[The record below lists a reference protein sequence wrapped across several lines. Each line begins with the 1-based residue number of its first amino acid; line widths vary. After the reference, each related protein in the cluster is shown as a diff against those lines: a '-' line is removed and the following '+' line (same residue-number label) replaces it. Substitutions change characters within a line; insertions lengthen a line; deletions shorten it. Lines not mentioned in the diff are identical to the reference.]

1 MEKYKIKGEE
11 DDESSVYILLQI
23 VPKEAERRIPEDGRI
38 RFAEMNEGLELCNL
52 ACLHGFFSSSHFF
65 FFFLVRSRRLC
76 VSSFSCG
83 GTFDSQRRREGSRKI
98 LQLLLLLLKSSS
110 FFWAC
115 ARERKRQRLRLLARS
130 LAFTHTRCFVRTKKE
145 DRMLNN
151 RHKVSWFGSVR
162 FKFQKI
168 LNGSA

>member
-65 FFFLVRSRRLC
+65 FFFFLVRSRRLC

-110 FFWAC
+110 FF
-115 ARERKRQRLRLLARS
+115 
-130 LAFTHTRCFVRTKKE
+130 
-145 DRMLNN
+145 
-151 RHKVSWFGSVR
+151 
-162 FKFQKI
+162 
-168 LNGSA
+168 